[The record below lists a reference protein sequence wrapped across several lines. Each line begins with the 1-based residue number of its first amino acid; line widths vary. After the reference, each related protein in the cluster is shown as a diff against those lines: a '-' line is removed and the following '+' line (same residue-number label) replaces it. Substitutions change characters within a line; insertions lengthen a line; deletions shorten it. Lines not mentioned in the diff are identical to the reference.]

1 MIVTQERDFMNSF
14 LYGIID
20 IITYFHTYFLSLN
33 DSYEANFSDKQ
44 LHFIVIGVIG
54 MIMIF
59 IIHPLFTLLA
69 KRGHVLAISWIYVFT
84 LIVLLTFAIEIGQKV
99 THTGVMDFND
109 IVFGVWGFMLMF
121 LIFAAVRGIIKGI
134 IKLIKK

>member
-1 MIVTQERDFMNSF
+1 MNNF

-20 IITYFHTYFLSLN
+20 IINYFNTYFLSLN
-33 DSYEANFSDKQ
+33 DSYEANFTDKQ

-59 IIHPLFTLLA
+59 IVHPLFTLLA
-69 KRGHVLAISWIYVFT
+69 KSGHVLAISWIYVFT
-84 LIVLLTFAIEIGQKV
+84 LIILLTFAIEIGQKV

-121 LIFAAVRGIIKGI
+121 LIFATVRGIIKGI
-134 IKLIKK
+134 IKLIRNR